1 MVNQVNCG
9 NVLQAEI
16 GRDYYILNCQ
26 NINILFSKNQKMQ
39 RIYQRK
45 FREYLDWQD
54 DWHWQ
59 DWQDSK
65 FR

>member
-1 MVNQVNCG
+1 
-9 NVLQAEI
+9 
-16 GRDYYILNCQ
+16 
-26 NINILFSKNQKMQ
+26 MQ